1 MDNSEDFCYNSSSFF
16 LLHQLVLRENSE
28 LSRVNMRGNVQSVE
42 RKEDWLILQHQYYIK
57 IINSFGEVDEN
68 NFSNIRIT
76 VLFHYDDARIVNKAS
91 EVEIKSRE
99 TFSFHQ

>member
-1 MDNSEDFCYNSSSFF
+1 M
-16 LLHQLVLRENSE
+16 LRENSE
-28 LSRVNMRGNVQSVE
+28 LSRVNMRGNVHSVE
-42 RKEDWLILQHQYYIK
+42 RKERKDWLILQHQYYIK